1 MGEPPGGKYPNIAII
16 AYDGHGE
23 EHARSPSGIPW
34 AWEIDGVH
42 EVQAGMMTV
51 RQVNAVA
58 ETFRDWQGKN
68 MFWLCAPL
76 LADVDE
82 RTLERAWQWWEKAYD
97 AYPGFEEGST
107 VLFEYMQEA
116 AMSSTSSPEATAFP
130 HGERRHVMQLVLGC
144 KPDGA
149 PENIRDTVMGLLKE
163 AGPFIAG
170 GEEKDTGEFHVGF
183 LHEWNDLKHIY
194 GGNYKRLR
202 EAKEKYDPQ
211 NRFNKGVDLMGGKV
225 SEWMTV

>member
-1 MGEPPGGKYPNIAII
+1 MGEPPGGRHPSIAII
-16 AYDGHGE
+16 AYDANGE
-23 EHARSPSGIPW
+23 EHARSKAGLAW
-34 AWEIDGVH
+34 AWEIEGVQQ
-42 EVQAGMMTV
+42 VQAGMMSV

-58 ETFRDWQGKN
+58 ETFRDWQGQN

-76 LADVDE
+76 LAHVDE
-82 RTLERAWQWWEKAYD
+82 HTLERAWQWWEKAYD

-116 AMSSTSSPEATAFP
+116 AMSSTTSPSATAFP
-130 HGERRHVMQLVLGC
+130 HHERRHVMQLVLGC

-149 PENIRDTVMGLLKE
+149 PKDIRQTVMELLQE

-170 GEEKDTGEFHVGF
+170 GEEKDTGEYHAGF
-183 LHEWNDLKHIY
+183 LHEWNDLKQVY
-194 GGNYKRLR
+194 GGNYERLR
-202 EAKEKYDPQ
+202 EVKAKYDPK

-225 SEWMTV
+225 SEGMTV